1 MVSLHE
7 VSDLTEKTIKIS
19 FEEKKWLPSLL
30 TLTDMLI
37 ILHCAH
43 TRYHRVQLRG
53 SIQQSKVYHGGCMMH
68 SAGLK
73 QQFQILFFFLPKIK

>member
-43 TRYHRVQLRG
+43 TRYHRV
-53 SIQQSKVYHGGCMMH
+53 H
-68 SAGLK
+68 
-73 QQFQILFFFLPKIK
+73 